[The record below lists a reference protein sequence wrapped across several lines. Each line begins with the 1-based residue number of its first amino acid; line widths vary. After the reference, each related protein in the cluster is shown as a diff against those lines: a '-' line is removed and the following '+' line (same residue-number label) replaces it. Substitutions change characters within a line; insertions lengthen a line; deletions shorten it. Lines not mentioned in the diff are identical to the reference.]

1 MRFAPSDDSART
13 AALNKL
19 QKIFVDDVP
28 AIAIGTHPQLAEYNT
43 RKFTGWPSEKD
54 QYATAD
60 PTQPSAVQVL
70 MNLKPAGK

>member
-1 MRFAPSDDSART
+1 
-13 AALNKL
+13 
-19 QKIFVDDVP
+19 VDDVP

-43 RKFTGWPSEKD
+43 RKFVGWPSEKD

-70 MNLKPAGK
+70 MSLKPAGK

>member
-1 MRFAPSDDSART
+1 
-13 AALNKL
+13 
-19 QKIFVDDVP
+19 VP